1 MRHTEFIDSIR
12 FGEEEDFDYVKM
24 LDANPAMHQLRAFG
38 RLIETEMREALLA
51 ERVAMPSTV
60 HWSLW
65 IGGKG
70 STTSMHVDSS
80 NDFNALFVLRG
91 AKRVVLVD
99 PAFSYPCERPASQVG
114 ACWTGDTAPPPPPN
128 TTSFT

>member
-1 MRHTEFIDSIR
+1 
-12 FGEEEDFDYVKM
+12 
-24 LDANPAMHQLRAFG
+24 
-38 RLIETEMREALLA
+38 
-51 ERVAMPSTV
+51 MPSTV

-70 STTSMHVDSS
+70 STTSMHVDSG

-114 ACWTGDTAPPPPPN
+114 ACWTGVDILTAPPAHARELILRSGEALVIPQMYWHAVENLEP
-128 TTSFT
+128 T